1 MSMNQ
6 INSSNNLKESVS
18 KYVTDL
24 FKEKLPDWAVYHDL
38 WHTIET
44 VEGCEEIGRASF
56 LSEEDLE
63 ILYIAAWFHD
73 TGYIYR
79 ADGHEE
85 KSSKIASE
93 FLNSK
98 KYPKEKIDKVIRCIL
113 ATKVSNHPNNLIEG
127 IICDADLISLGTT
140 DYIEKNNLLKKEMET
155 RENKKISEFE
165 WLKRSLIFLS
175 SHKFYTKYARHNYD
189 NQLKINIQ
197 NLKEMLS
204 NHNLIT

>member
-1 MSMNQ
+1 MNQ
-6 INSSNNLKESVS
+6 INNRNSLKESVS
-18 KYVTDL
+18 KYVTEL
-24 FKEKLPDWAVYHDL
+24 FKEKLPDWALYHDI
-38 WHTIET
+38 WHTVET
-44 VEGCEEIGRASF
+44 VKGCEEIGSASF

-73 TGYIYR
+73 TGYVYQ

-85 KSSKIASE
+85 KSVEITSE
-93 FLNSK
+93 FLNTID
-98 KYPKEKIDKVIRCIL
+98 YPKEKITKVVKCIM
-113 ATKVSNHPNNLIEG
+113 ATKISKCPNNLIESV
-127 IICDADLISLGTT
+127 ICDADLISLGKD
-140 DYIEKNNLLKKEMET
+140 DYLQKNNLLKREMET

-175 SHKFYTKYARHNYD
+175 SHKFYTKYASHNYD